1 MATTEFVVE
10 EVAENLEEAASAI
23 RRLNANS
30 LTFMAG
36 GICIG
41 IGVGFYLGQRWRRS
55 QVEQKVFK
63 ESEEEVEKIRTYYAQ
78 EARAKRP
85 LQEIIEEKGYED
97 PSLVESR
104 PLPPPVPISPTTR
117 VTVHDRTEEAEKDK
131 NDGWSYPYELAR
143 RNWKAP
149 HIIHQDEFFS
159 TEETPFQQTTYVYY
173 AGDDKLTD
181 TDNTVLNNRET
192 LIGTDALIN
201 FGHGTDD
208 MNIVYVRNP
217 ALELDIEIVRHTGTY
232 EEEVLGL
239 EREDENEAEDET
251 EATDD

>member
-10 EVAENLEEAASAI
+10 EVAENLEEAASAV
-23 RRLNANS
+23 RRINAGAIGYV
-30 LTFMAG
+30 LG

-41 IGVGFYLGQRWRRS
+41 VGVGFVIGRRFQR
-55 QVEQKVFK
+55 EQITAKIYA
-63 ESEEEVEKIRTYYAQ
+63 ESEAEVDKIREYYAR
-78 EARAKRP
+78 EEKRP
-85 LQEIIEEKGYED
+85 LEEIIVEKGYDKAKTE
-97 PSLVESR
+97 PEPER
-104 PLPPPVPISPTTR
+104 PLPPPVPVSPARETDFI
-117 VTVHDRTEEAEKDK
+117 HRTEVAEKDK
-131 NDGWSYPYELAR
+131 YDGWNYPYELSQ

-159 TEETPFQQTTYVYY
+159 NEETPFGQTTYVYY

-181 TDNTVLNNRET
+181 TDNTVLNNRESFV
-192 LIGTDALIN
+192 GPDALIN

-208 MNIVYVRNP
+208 ANIVYVRNP
-217 ALELDIEIVRHTGTY
+217 ALELEIEIVRHNGTY

-239 EREDENEAEDET
+239 EREEDEEDEDGT